1 MKTVNHRVCLTLLA
15 ALLSACATTEG
26 EAPEKDQPLTVAEVL
41 ASTMD
46 EEAYGPTRRCLP
58 EHQFYRTQVL
68 DDQHIL
74 FWGRGD
80 KAWLNTLTTKCIG
93 LRPRD
98 TLELELRSG
107 QLCRLDTVGSID
119 LTTLGPFRK
128 SARCA
133 LGDFRQMTHEQ
144 AKVLTQE
151 LDR

>member
-1 MKTVNHRVCLTLLA
+1 MQTMIHRA
-15 ALLSACATTEG
+15 AAACCFLLLSACATTES
-26 EAPEKDQPLTVAEVL
+26 EAPKEKPLTVAEVL

-46 EEAYGPTRRCLP
+46 EESYGPTRRCLP

-80 KAWLNTLTTKCIG
+80 KVWLNALTTKCIG

-119 LTTLGPFRK
+119 LTTHGPYRK
-128 SARCA
+128 SARCS

-144 AKVLTQE
+144 AKVLAQE